1 MKAKNMDKIQVSLKV
16 VGSLIAA
23 YISFMFLLNG
33 FVNTGS
39 QGYHFDFGQFMIWL
53 AGILLLIELTGLWLQ
68 NNWIKVITAL
78 IGVIT
83 LISVCYVEITVFV
96 WTDMPTI
103 VLISFLSLITWALT
117 FMALTTRT
125 EN

>member
-1 MKAKNMDKIQVSLKV
+1 MKAKNIKKLQVSLKFI
-16 VGSLIAA
+16 GSLIAA

-53 AGILLLIELTGLWLQ
+53 AGVLLLIELTGLWFQ
-68 NNWIKVITAL
+68 NNWVKVITAL
-78 IGVIT
+78 IAVIT

-103 VLISFLSLITWALT
+103 ILISLLSLITWALT
-117 FMALTTRT
+117 FIAFTTQT
-125 EN
+125 KN

>member
-1 MKAKNMDKIQVSLKV
+1 MKKIQFSLKFI
-16 VGSLIAA
+16 GSLIAA

-53 AGILLLIELTGLWLQ
+53 AGVLLLIELTGLWLQ
-68 NNWIKVITAL
+68 NTRIKVITAL
-78 IGVIT
+78 IAVIT
-83 LISVCYVEITVFV
+83 LISVCYVEIIVFV

-117 FMALTTRT
+117 FMALTTQT
-125 EN
+125 KN